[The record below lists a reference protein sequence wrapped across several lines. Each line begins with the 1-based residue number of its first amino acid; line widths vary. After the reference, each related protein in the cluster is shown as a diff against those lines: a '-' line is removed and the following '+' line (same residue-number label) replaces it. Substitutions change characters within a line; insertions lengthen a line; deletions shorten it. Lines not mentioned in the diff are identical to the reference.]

1 MARKA
6 KSDVAGGVNPFVQ
19 FMTAAYNLR
28 QELDDRENV
37 PNITISNWTTQS
49 VGNRNGAFEVVS
61 ELTLPDDT
69 MVKVKTS
76 HFTPARSINV
86 DKNGK
91 IVESTLGYNGEIVQD
106 VKGNA
111 GGYWD
116 ALARGGDAFPVDRE
130 SLALVSYFFD
140 TMINGYNSAESG
152 FKIGLVDLFLKTVK
166 PKNWKIEIRYESEQ
180 PAPYPYD
187 LSNIKQTVA
196 GLFPRF
202 QAILDVQNKTR
213 QRARRGRKLF
223 VQV

>member
-1 MARKA
+1 MAK
-6 KSDVAGGVNPFVQ
+6 KPKVSSDINVFVQ

-49 VGNRNGAFEVVS
+49 VGNRNGAFEVKS

-69 MVKVKTS
+69 KVEVKTS

-91 IVESTLGYNGEIVQD
+91 IIESTLGYNGEIVQD

-116 ALARGGDAFPVDRE
+116 ALARGGDSFPVDRE

-152 FKIGLVDLFLKTVK
+152 FKIGLVDLFLKVVK
-166 PKNWKIEIRYESEQ
+166 PKAWKIEIRYDQ
-180 PAPYPYD
+180 PAAYPYE
-187 LSNIKQTVA
+187 LTNIKQYVA
-196 GLFPRF
+196 GAFPRF
-202 QAILDVQNKTR
+202 QAILDVENKTR